1 MKQYLNSL
9 NNQISYSMLKG
20 MCGKR
25 FSHIFAYF
33 HLIAQQTL
41 LGVRQQCHSYNFK
54 RLLKLI
60 ILRIHPKLRIVKG
73 GTP

>member
-1 MKQYLNSL
+1 
-9 NNQISYSMLKG
+9 MLRG

-41 LGVRQQCHSYNFK
+41 LGVRQQRHSNNFK
-54 RLLKLI
+54 RMLKLI
-60 ILRIHPKLRIVKG
+60 ILRIHQN
-73 GTP
+73 

>member
-1 MKQYLNSL
+1 
-9 NNQISYSMLKG
+9 MLRE

-33 HLIAQQTL
+33 HLIAQHTL
-41 LGVRQQCHSYNFK
+41 MGVRQQRHSNNFK

-60 ILRIHPKLRIVKG
+60 ILRIHPKLRLVKG

>member
-1 MKQYLNSL
+1 
-9 NNQISYSMLKG
+9 MLRE

-33 HLIAQQTL
+33 HLIAQHTL
-41 LGVRQQCHSYNFK
+41 MGVRQQCHSYNFK
-54 RLLKLI
+54 RL

>member
-9 NNQISYSMLKG
+9 NNQISYSMLRG

-41 LGVRQQCHSYNFK
+41 LGVRQQRHSYNSK
-54 RLLKLI
+54 RL
-60 ILRIHPKLRIVKG
+60 ILRIHPKLRIIKG
-73 GTP
+73 GMP

>member
-1 MKQYLNSL
+1 
-9 NNQISYSMLKG
+9 MLRG

-41 LGVRQQCHSYNFK
+41 LGVRQQRHSNNFK
-54 RLLKLI
+54 RL
-60 ILRIHPKLRIVKG
+60 ILRIHPKFRIIKG
-73 GTP
+73 GMP

>member
-9 NNQISYSMLKG
+9 NNQISYSMLRG

-41 LGVRQQCHSYNFK
+41 LGVRQQRHSNNFK
-54 RLLKLI
+54 RL
-60 ILRIHPKLRIVKG
+60 ILRIHPKFRIIKG
-73 GTP
+73 GMP